1 VTIESV
7 AGTVPPAPSTAL
19 AAPSGMRRLWA
30 EHEEGLLWALAVV
43 LYIPLG
49 VLLKTVVLNWLVGP
63 LFPLLIVY
71 LIPTWIRRWSSRSS
85 S

>member
-1 VTIESV
+1 VTIESL
-7 AGTVPPAPSTAL
+7 ANTAPPAPSSAET
-19 AAPSGMRRLWA
+19 APSGLRRLWA
-30 EHEEGLLWALAVV
+30 EHEEGLLWVLAVV

-63 LFPLLIVY
+63 LFPLLVVY
-71 LIPTWIRRWSSRSS
+71 LIPTWIRRWSNRSS